1 MRLLSWN
8 CRGLGRSQ
16 DSTIP
21 RLKEIRKIYFPEIVF
36 LMETKQSKDKVVDL
50 KVVLGYDR
58 VMVVDP
64 IGLSGGLALMW
75 KREVSV
81 EVKFADKSVRF
92 RGQCFFVTFV
102 YGEPSQQGKKKVWE
116 RLMRLGA
123 GRKESWGLLGDFNEI
138 LHNGEKIGGPN
149 RGANSFLDFAQM
161 IQVCEMK
168 ELTGF
173 GDSFPWAGV
182 RYKKYIQ
189 CKLDRC
195 FGNKQWRNVFQ
206 NSTQTF
212 MERLGSDHRPVMVNL
227 MSEQDSR
234 RSDFRF
240 DKWMVGKNRVEETIG
255 ETWNRARGIGNLSI
269 VDSIGAVR
277 KSLGKWKRDNNLNSN
292 EHMKKLRHEL
302 ELETSST
309 APCWERV
316 GELNVEINKAFKEEE
331 DFWVQKSRDK
341 WLVVG
346 DNNTSFFHASVKAC
360 RQQNHLSKLVD
371 DEGTEQSSLPQ
382 MGKIA
387 TDYFEKLFSSSAS
400 NEIMGFFAS
409 LEPRVSENMNR
420 KLIREVTDEEVRLAV
435 FSIKPSSAPGSDG
448 MNGLFFQEYW
458 GILGVE
464 IVKEVKAFFNT
475 GVFPMEWNFTQICL
489 IPKITN
495 PTSMVDLRPIS
506 LCSVLYKIVA
516 KILVSRIKPLL
527 EHIVSPNQSAFVP
540 ERLISDNIIIAHE
553 MIHGL
558 RTHDKISKEFM
569 AIKTDMSKAY
579 DRIEWN
585 YLEGLMIAMGFHAKF
600 REWIMFC
607 VCSVSYTV
615 LINGEE
621 QGKVLPGRGLR
632 QGDPL
637 SPFLFDLCTEGL
649 SHQLNEAERRG
660 EISGIRFSEDGPAIH
675 HLFFAD
681 DSLLLLRA
689 NEEECG
695 VVCRILKAY
704 ELVSG
709 QMISLT
715 KSAITFGS
723 KVEDGMKVKIKEIS
737 GITNEGGTGK
747 YLGLPECF
755 SGSKVAMLQYIHEKM
770 TARFQGWYAFFLST
784 GGKEVLL
791 KSVAMAMPVFAMSV
805 FKLPKT
811 TCKMLTSAM
820 ANFWWNAQDGKNKM
834 HWVSWDRMCLDK
846 KDGGM
851 GFKDLEKFNQALLA
865 KQGWRL
871 LMDPNSLCARVIK
884 SRYYPTGDFLDAKI
898 GSRPS
903 YAWRSMLFGRELL
916 VKGLRSNVG
925 SGKSTLVWTDK
936 WLFDK
941 EPLAPMRKQTFFNV
955 NLRVCD
961 LIDTHTRTWDRG
973 KLEEVFF
980 PSDIELIMKMKP
992 AFGKE
997 DSYEWVHNRWG
1008 AYSVKSGYWLA
1019 CSTDKSAVRVEAQ
1032 SKPSLNDV
1040 RSQVWSVNTT
1050 PKIKVFMWKA
1060 LSNALAVSEECIA
1073 RGMKVDPRCQRCGDD
1088 GESINHALFSC
1099 PAARLVWA
1107 TSGFPFPQRGF
1118 ENSSLFE
1125 NFSYLLSI
1133 GKDPRVPKEFRQVFP
1148 WILWMLWKNKNAF
1161 AFEGK
1166 EYAAEDTVAKCR
1178 EEATRWT
1185 ELTGV
1190 AKAEEARRNQCKKF
1204 DAKWRAPERGRL
1216 KCNIGISWCRKTN
1229 LAGMGWIVRTSSGDS
1244 VLHSRRAFNGVSS
1257 LLEAKR
1263 LGLIWAVESMISHK
1277 LHNVP
1282 FDVEDRDLVASVNK
1296 PKSCPALRAYGEE
1309 LKEILNGTSEWEMES
1324 VSGKANMVA
1333 FKIVQSVTEK
1343 KRFQSYVAQGSPSWL
1358 RSLLVEEGLRSRE

>member
-1 MRLLSWN
+1 
-8 CRGLGRSQ
+8 
-16 DSTIP
+16 
-21 RLKEIRKIYFPEIVF
+21 
-36 LMETKQSKDKVVDL
+36 
-50 KVVLGYDR
+50 
-58 VMVVDP
+58 MVVDP
-64 IGLSGGLALMW
+64 IGLSGRLALMW

-81 EVKFADKSVRF
+81 EVKFADKNIIDCCIRY

-102 YGEPSQQGKKKVWE
+102 YGEPSQQGKRKVWE

-123 GRKESWGLLGDFNEI
+123 GRKESWGLLGDFNDI
-138 LHNGEKIGGPN
+138 LHNGEKIGVPI
-149 RGANSFLDFAQM
+149 RGDNSFLDFAQM

-173 GDSFPWAGV
+173 GDSFTWAGV

-195 FGNKQWRNVFQ
+195 FGNKQWRNSFQ

-212 MERLGSDHRPVMVNL
+212 MERLGSDHRPVM
-227 MSEQDSR
+227 SR
-234 RSDFRF
+234 RND
-240 DKWMVGKNRVEETIG
+240 
-255 ETWNRARGIGNLSI
+255 RGSMEQSQRDWEPI
-269 VDSIGAVR
+269 DSGHPL
-277 KSLGKWKRDNNLNSN
+277 LGV
-292 EHMKKLRHEL
+292 
-302 ELETSST
+302 
-309 APCWERV
+309 CV
-316 GELNVEINKAFKEEE
+316 CELNTEINKAFQEEE
-331 DFWVQKSRDK
+331 EFWVQKSRDK

-371 DEGTEQSSLPQ
+371 DEGRDQSSLPQ

-387 TDYFEKLFSSSAS
+387 TYYFEKLFSSSAS
-400 NEIMGFFAS
+400 NEVMGFFAS
-409 LEPRVSENMNR
+409 LAPRVSENMNR
-420 KLIREVTDEEVRLAV
+420 KLIWEVTDEEVRSVV
-435 FSIKPSSAPGSDG
+435 FSIKQSSAPGSDG

-458 GILGVE
+458 GIIGME
-464 IVKEVKAFFNT
+464 IVKEVKAFFST
-475 GVFPMEWNFTQICL
+475 GVFPLEWNFTQICL

-516 KILVSRIKPLL
+516 KILVSGIKPLL

-558 RTHDKISKEFM
+558 RTHDHISKEFM

-585 YLEGLMIAMGFHAKF
+585 YLEGLMMAMGFHAKF

-607 VCSVSYTV
+607 VRSVSYTV

-637 SPFLFDLCTEGL
+637 SPFLFDLCTEVL

-660 EISGIRFSEDGPAIH
+660 EISGIRFSADGPAIH

-681 DSLLLLRA
+681 DSLLLLKA

-695 VVCRILKAY
+695 VVCRILKEY
-704 ELVSG
+704 EVVSG

-723 KVEDGMKVKIKEIS
+723 KVENGMKVNIKEIS

-755 SGSKVAMLQYIHEKM
+755 SGSKVAILQYIHVKM
-770 TARFQGWYAFFLST
+770 TARFQGWHAFFLST

-846 KDGGM
+846 KDGVM

-884 SRYYPTGDFLDAKI
+884 SRFYPTGDFLDAKI

-925 SGKSTLVWTDK
+925 SGKSIMVWTDK

-961 LIDTHTRTWDRG
+961 LINTQTGSWDRE

-997 DSYEWVHNRWG
+997 DSYEWVHNIWG
-1008 AYSVKSGYWLA
+1008 VYSVKSGY
-1019 CSTDKSAVRVEAQ
+1019 C
-1032 SKPSLNDV
+1032 
-1040 RSQVWSVNTT
+1040 QVWSVNTT

-1088 GESINHALFSC
+1088 GESINHVLFSC
-1099 PAARLVWA
+1099 PAASLVWA
-1107 TSGFPFPQRGF
+1107 ASGFPFPQRGF
-1118 ENSSLFE
+1118 ENRSLFE

-1133 GKDPRVPKEFRQVFP
+1133 GKDSRVPKELRQVFP

-1161 AFEGK
+1161 SFEGK
-1166 EYAAEDTVAKCR
+1166 DYAAENTVAKCR

-1185 ELTGV
+1185 EITGV
-1190 AKAEEARRNQCKKF
+1190 AKAEEAKRNQCKKV
-1204 DAKWRAPERGRL
+1204 DSTWRAPERERL

-1229 LAGMGWIVRTSSGDS
+1229 LAGMGWIVRTSSGDT

-1257 LLEAKR
+1257 LMEAKR
-1263 LGLIWAVESMISHK
+1263 LGLIWAVESMTSLK
-1277 LHNVP
+1277 LHNVS
-1282 FDVEDRDLVASVNK
+1282 FEVEDRDLVASVNK
-1296 PKSCPALRAYGEE
+1296 PKSCPTLRAYGEE
-1309 LKEILNGTSEWEMES
+1309 LKEVLNCSREWELES
-1324 VSGKANMVA
+1324 VSRRANTVA
-1333 FKIVQSVTEK
+1333 FKIARSVTEQ
-1343 KRFQSYVAQGSPSWL
+1343 KRYQSYVAQGSPSWL
-1358 RSLLVEEGLRSRE
+1358 RSLLVEEGLRSRG